1 MIDLP
6 INEKATQLKT
16 QQKIYNSPH
25 PRLPL
30 KISRGFPLDITTI
43 APVTEIATPESLN
56 VFNLSLKK
64 YDARRVIKTGLFA
77 MIRAARPAPII
88 LSPLKKKTLYENMP
102 VIPRRITG
110 IICFFLSA
118 GKLPSIFHVKKTRQ
132 TEATANLKNEAEYGS
147 TFCATIF
154 PAMNVPPQKKAVRSS
169 LIYTSNVKSLICFP
183 FCLPPHTLCLMPP
196 NSSRNIFYIFSRSRT
211 GRDHFSRLYLLLFLQ
226 VFWGQPHPCLKK

>member
-1 MIDLP
+1 MPSQSEIEYVNILKAMPSYHAGIERKAVPAIEEYVIATTGERSDMTDLP

-43 APVTEIATPESLN
+43 APVTEIATPASLN
-56 VFNLSLKK
+56 IFSLSLKK

-88 LSPLKKKTLYENMP
+88 LSPLKKKILYVKMP

-110 IICFFLSA
+110 IICFL
-118 GKLPSIFHVKKTRQ
+118 
-132 TEATANLKNEAEYGS
+132 
-147 TFCATIF
+147 
-154 PAMNVPPQKKAVRSS
+154 
-169 LIYTSNVKSLICFP
+169 LIA
-183 FCLPPHTLCLMPP
+183 
-196 NSSRNIFYIFSRSRT
+196 
-211 GRDHFSRLYLLLFLQ
+211 
-226 VFWGQPHPCLKK
+226 